1 MTHISISTPFPSP
14 RPGLVDCDG
23 NANAHCSAS
32 FRSHFRFLSEAAI
45 EMILCTH
52 MRLSANPHRESPMS
66 MYLAHSGT
74 FASGRDELSTTRK
87 SPMSAHPYPTF
98 LTAKN
103 TIKNA
108 MAM

>member
-1 MTHISISTPFPSP
+1 
-14 RPGLVDCDG
+14 
-23 NANAHCSAS
+23 
-32 FRSHFRFLSEAAI
+32 
-45 EMILCTH
+45 
-52 MRLSANPHRESPMS
+52 MS